1 MPENYL
7 RVTPVSG
14 KWYVSE
20 RVRSD
25 LKAWHP
31 GNPTQQQPQRSPAM
45 MILAG
50 PFDTRDQATDW
61 NTLTSASGY
70 IWEKG

>member
-1 MPENYL
+1 MPKNYL
-7 RVTPVSG
+7 QVAPVSG

-25 LKAWHP
+25 PSRWQVVSSTP
-31 GNPTQQQPQRSPAM
+31 QQPSRSPSA

-50 PFDTRDQATDW
+50 PFDTRDQAKNW
-61 NTLTSASGY
+61 NTLASASGY
-70 IWEKG
+70 VWEKS

>member
-1 MPENYL
+1 MAKTYL
-7 RVTPVSG
+7 QLTPVTG

-20 RVRSD
+20 RVRSENTRWRVTD
-25 LKAWHP
+25 
-31 GNPTQQQPQRSPAM
+31 PTQKQADRSASV

-50 PFDTRDQATDW
+50 PFDTRVKAKDW
-61 NTLTSASGY
+61 NILADASGY